1 MRPLPGTPSAVRW
14 ILLSLA
20 GLTGCASS
28 SGPVP
33 LVITSHTPVKATAT
47 QLREGVA
54 QLVKDWSDAK
64 ARIEEIHTR
73 RVAEMMAI
81 EADIAFLEEAAKID
95 PQAPTKAGFDA
106 GRLERLLDLKAPKET
121 FQQELER
128 ALEPPKPPQELN
140 TYFSNDWVVA
150 ETTLTPEERQR
161 MIPLWR
167 RLSDLTRVEVRTGP
181 ELARWLAS
189 NNFST
194 WSDVLVRFAGR
205 DAQGRP
211 VDGVMVLE
219 AVRAAAQNLRLP
231 PPDISQLQV
240 VGARAVARLRHRR
253 EQFPAVDQLLS
264 NLLTISRDLDTYL
277 QNDVDA
283 IHWKEL
289 GEAIGKGQTLSNDVL
304 GGSK

>member
-1 MRPLPGTPSAVRW
+1 VRPTLRTLPALWW
-14 ILLSLA
+14 ILLSVVY
-20 GLTGCASS
+20 LTACASP

-54 QLVKDWSDAK
+54 QMVKDWSDAK
-64 ARIEEIHTR
+64 ARIEDIHTR
-73 RVAEMMAI
+73 RVVEMMAI

-95 PQAPTKAGFDA
+95 PQPTATGLDA
-106 GRLERLLDLKAPKET
+106 GRLERLLDLKAPRQT
-121 FQQELER
+121 FEQELKQ
-128 ALEPPKPPQELN
+128 ALEPPKPPQEFT
-140 TYFSNDWVVA
+140 TYFGNDWIVA
-150 ETTLTPEERQR
+150 AATLTPEERSR
-161 MIPLWR
+161 MVALWK
-167 RLSDLTRVEVRTGP
+167 RLSDLTGAEVRNGP
-181 ELARWLAS
+181 DLAKWLQS
-189 NNFST
+189 RNFRT
-194 WSDVLVRFAGR
+194 WSDLVVRFAAR
-205 DAQGRP
+205 DAQGRA

-219 AVRAAAQNLRLP
+219 AVRAAALALRLP
-231 PPDISQLQV
+231 PPDIAPLQV
-240 VGARAVARLRHRR
+240 VGARTIARLRHRR

>member
-1 MRPLPGTPSAVRW
+1 MRPLPGTTPALSWV
-14 ILLSLA
+14 LLSLA

-95 PQAPTKAGFDA
+95 PQPTEAGLDA
-106 GRLERLLDLKAPKET
+106 GRLERLLDLKAPKTT
-121 FQQELER
+121 FEQELKQ
-128 ALEPPKPPQELN
+128 ALEPPKPPQELD

-150 ETTLTPEERQR
+150 ETTLTPVERQR

-167 RLSDLTRVEVRTGP
+167 RLSDLTGVEIRTGP
-181 ELARWLAS
+181 ELARWLAA

-194 WSDVLVRFAGR
+194 WSDLVVRFSGR
-205 DAQGRP
+205 DTQGRP

-231 PPDISQLQV
+231 PPDIPQLQV
-240 VGARAVARLRHRR
+240 VGARAIARLRHRR

-304 GGSK
+304 GGGK

>member
-1 MRPLPGTPSAVRW
+1 MRLTPRPLPALSW
-14 ILLSLA
+14 ILLA
-20 GLTGCASS
+20 ATGLTACASS

-33 LVITSHTPVKATAT
+33 LLITSHTPVKATAT

-54 QLVKDWSDAK
+54 QMVKDWSDAK
-64 ARIEEIHTR
+64 ARIEDIHTR
-73 RVAEMMAI
+73 RVVEMMAI

-95 PQAPTKAGFDA
+95 PQPTAAGLDA
-106 GRLERLLDLKAPKET
+106 GRLERLLDLKAPKQT
-121 FQQELER
+121 FEQELQR

-150 ETTLTPEERQR
+150 EATLTPEERRR
-161 MIPLWR
+161 MVQLWK
-167 RLSDLTRVEVRTGP
+167 RLSDLTGVEVRSGS
-181 ELARWLAS
+181 ELAAWLTTK
-189 NNFST
+189 NFSS
-194 WSDVLVRFAGR
+194 WSDLVVRFAGR

-219 AVRAAAQNLRLP
+219 AVRAAAANLRLP
-231 PPDISQLQV
+231 PPDIPQLQV
-240 VGARAVARLRHRR
+240 VGARAIARLRHRR

-289 GEAIGKGQTLSNDVL
+289 GEAIGKGQTLTNDVL